1 MEKIRKEF
9 PASHYLGKD
18 IVVVF
23 DPPSAEL
30 TITSYSPNTVRRR
43 FEMVVL
49 NGVQGQGLKD
59 MLNEIYKS

>member
-23 DPPSAEL
+23 DQPSGEL
-30 TITSYSPNTVRRR
+30 TITSYTKNTGRRR

-49 NGVQGQGLKD
+49 NAIQSQGLKD
-59 MLNEIYKS
+59 MLNEII